1 MNNRLKWLAL
11 MLGVTL
17 VGCSSTML
25 ANRTFAEAPPSGQTL
40 PVSAQFTFAGS
51 KIGLEVA
58 RTHQQQSTGLMNRST
73 LANNRG
79 MLFPLQPPQK
89 VQLWMKNVRI
99 PLDMV
104 FLRDGQVK
112 GIEAS
117 VPPCATEPCP
127 TYGPVVP
134 VDQII
139 ELPGGRAAKLGLKV
153 GDSLKIEFLDAQVK
167 PENYQRKK

>member
-1 MNNRLKWLAL
+1 MNNRSKWLAL
-11 MLGVTL
+11 MLGATL
-17 VGCSSTML
+17 VGCSGGTASTS
-25 ANRTFAEAPPSGQTL
+25 AEAPPNGQTL
-40 PVSAQFTFAGS
+40 PVSAQFTVAGR
-51 KIGLEVA
+51 KVELEVA
-58 RTHQQQSTGLMNRST
+58 RTQQQQSTGLMNRTT
-73 LANNRG
+73 LPENRG

-104 FLRDGQVK
+104 FLRNGQVK

-117 VPPCATEPCP
+117 VPPCATEVCP

-139 ELPGGRAAKLGLKV
+139 ELPGGQAAKLGLKV
-153 GDSLKIEFLDAQVK
+153 GNQLKVEFLNAEVK
-167 PENYQRKK
+167 PGKHQETK